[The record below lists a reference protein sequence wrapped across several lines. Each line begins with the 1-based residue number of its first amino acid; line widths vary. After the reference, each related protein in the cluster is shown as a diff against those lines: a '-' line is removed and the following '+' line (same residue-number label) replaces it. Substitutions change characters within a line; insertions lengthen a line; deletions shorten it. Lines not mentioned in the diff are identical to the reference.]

1 MTLNKKKKDW
11 VKKYY
16 KIIQELETMV
26 DIYLQ
31 IQDIVKQANA
41 VNDQLADIETILLQI
56 REMHKMQVGGDIYS
70 ILEELCNIIHRDME
84 RQAYYIQVLL
94 ADELD
99 QYKEREVETVNE
111 YVKTLQEAY
120 QEAY

>member
-1 MTLNKKKKDW
+1 MTLNKKKDW

-41 VNDQLADIETILLQI
+41 VNDQLADIGTILLQI
-56 REMHKMQVGGDIYS
+56 REIHKMQVEGDIYS

>member
-41 VNDQLADIETILLQI
+41 VNDQLADIGTILLQI
-56 REMHKMQVGGDIYS
+56 REIHKMQVEGDIYS